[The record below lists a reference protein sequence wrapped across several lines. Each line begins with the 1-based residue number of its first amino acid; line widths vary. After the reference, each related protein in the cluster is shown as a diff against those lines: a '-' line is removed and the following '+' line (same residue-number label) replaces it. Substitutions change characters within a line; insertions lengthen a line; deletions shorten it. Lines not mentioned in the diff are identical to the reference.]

1 MVDKNNKLTN
11 NKIIG
16 KVILRDNKYCFEA
29 KNGDFINI
37 AQDEI
42 AKRLAYSGE
51 ICILELADFKTQ
63 SINNIGGEIVEI
75 IGKEGD
81 PIPEGLAI
89 AKVHNLITPFSEQA
103 LEETAKMPTNV
114 TGEQWQGYR
123 DLRHINFVTI
133 DPDNAKDFDDA
144 VYAEKNEDGTYTF
157 MGAIAN
163 VANYIDKNSELY
175 KEILNRGT
183 SAYLGSTVYPMLPE
197 QISNVLCS
205 LNEKEDR
212 VIMCTTARIAP
223 DGTILEYS
231 IEPAVI
237 NSKHRLTYKQADFIQ
252 FGHCDVVEDQSMF
265 KGLVAQTLDVKPS
278 INALFELSD
287 ILTKQRK
294 SRGALD
300 VTSFKPHFVL
310 DSNGTNVV
318 AVEEEHSEKSTRVIE
333 STAILINEISGEI
346 AKKIGLPT
354 IYRNHSLPDDMS
366 AKILNDKLNG
376 LGYNLSDNPTA
387 ESYLKLLR
395 SVKGKKIEEIVTS
408 LVLKS
413 FKEAYYSGKNDGH
426 FGLGIKMNEFFD
438 MFMYE
443 NRDLEKV
450 ANDARM
456 KYFKET
462 GSHNGLKFEG
472 DLSHSA
478 YAYSTSPIR
487 NAPSY
492 IIQTQLLNYIL
503 NGNILYDEKKLDN
516 LARKFSELERNA
528 AQAEKEYDNLLG
540 SIWAKKHIGDYVDGR
555 IVCFYPDGILLK
567 TLDPKNISITL
578 PYEEI
583 KSASLNAQMIEKMLV
598 KCGVRHKSPH
608 KGQQSKQNKNICPLQ
623 LGDTLENLLIYYS
636 TSNPPRVYVT
646 ENKEKYLENILNQE
660 RQK

>member
-1 MVDKNNKLTN
+1 MVDKNNKSTN

-16 KVILRDNKYCFEA
+16 KVILKENKYCFEA
-29 KNGDFINI
+29 KNGDFFNI

-51 ICILELADFKTQ
+51 ICILEVSDFRTQ
-63 SINNIGGEIVEI
+63 SIRNIGGEIIEI

-89 AKVHNLITPFSEQA
+89 AKVHNLTTPFSDEA
-103 LEETAKMPTNV
+103 LDETSKMPINV
-114 TGEQWQGYR
+114 TSEQWQGFR

-163 VANYIDKNSELY
+163 VANYIDKDREIY
-175 KEILNRGT
+175 KEILSRGT
-183 SAYLGSTVYPMLPE
+183 SSYLGSTVYPMLPE
-197 QISNVLCS
+197 KISNVLCS

-212 VIMCTTARIAP
+212 VVMCTTAKIAP

-252 FGHCDVVEDQSMF
+252 FGHCEVVDDQSIF

-294 SRGALD
+294 SRGAID
-300 VTSFKPHFVL
+300 ITSFKPHFVL
-310 DSNGTNVV
+310 DRNGTNVI
-318 AVEEEHSEKSTRVIE
+318 AVEEEHCEKSTKVIE

-376 LGYNLSDNPTA
+376 VGYNLPEIPTA
-387 ESYLKLLR
+387 ESYIKLLR
-395 SVKGKKIEEIVTS
+395 LVKGKKIEEIVTS
-408 LVLKS
+408 MVLKS

-426 FGLGIKMNEFFD
+426 FGLGIKINEFYD

-443 NRDLEKV
+443 NGDLEKV
-450 ANDARM
+450 ANDARSR
-456 KYFKET
+456 YFRET
-462 GSHNGLKFEG
+462 GSHNGLKFDG
-472 DLSHSA
+472 DLSHSS

-492 IIQTQLLNYIL
+492 IIQAQLLNYIL
-503 NGNILYDEKKLDN
+503 NGNILYDEKKLDD
-516 LARKFSELERNA
+516 LARKFSDLERNA
-528 AQAEKEYDNLLG
+528 SQAEKEYDNLLG
-540 SIWAKKHIGDYVDGR
+540 SIWAKEHIGESVDGR

-583 KSASLNAQMIEKMLV
+583 RSASLTTQMIEKMLV
-598 KCGVRHKSPH
+598 KCGVRHKSQH
-608 KGQQSKQNKNICPLQ
+608 KGQQSKQNKNNCPLQ

-636 TSNPPRVYVT
+636 TSTPPRVYVT
-646 ENKEKYLENILNQE
+646 ENKQKYLDNFSNQE